1 MLPDLPDLGETKN
14 NLTKE
19 IRQYNTYAK
28 LEIERTFLISYV
40 KKN

>member
-1 MLPDLPDLGETKN
+1 MLPNLPDFGETKN

-28 LEIERTFLISYV
+28 LEIERNISDFIC
-40 KKN
+40 KEK